1 MFILESKPKSAE
13 AEAYRSLR
21 TNIQYS
27 PFDRTIKS
35 IVVTSA
41 RPQEG
46 KSLISGNLALAFAEN
61 GESVILVD
69 CDLRKPSIYKM
80 FELSDSYDISDV
92 LLKNEKLEGVIQ
104 KYNEKLDILPSV
116 KIPLNPSEMLGSLN
130 MRNLLEFLKIKYD
143 IVIIDT
149 PPLEVVIDAQVL
161 STRVDGTILVVRA
174 DQSKNDS
181 VMGAKKL
188 LEKVGANVVGTVLN
202 GVNKGKNK
210 YSYYYDDRKENK

>member
-21 TNIQYS
+21 TNIKYS
-27 PFDRTIKS
+27 PSDRAIKS

-210 YSYYYDDRKENK
+210 YSYYYDDRKEN

>member
-21 TNIQYS
+21 TNIKYS
-27 PFDRTIKS
+27 PSDREIKS

-116 KIPLNPSEMLGSLN
+116 KIPLNPSEILGSLN

-174 DQSKNDS
+174 DKSKNDS

-188 LEKVGANVVGTVLN
+188 LGKVGANVVGTVLN

-210 YSYYYDDRKENK
+210 YSYYYDDRKEN

>member
-21 TNIQYS
+21 TNIKYS
-27 PFDRTIKS
+27 PSDRAIKS

-116 KIPLNPSEMLGSLN
+116 KIPLNPSEILGSLN

-174 DQSKNDS
+174 DKSKNDS

-188 LEKVGANVVGTVLN
+188 LGKVGANVVGTVLN

-210 YSYYYDDRKENK
+210 YSYYYDDRKEN

>member
-21 TNIQYS
+21 TNIKYS
-27 PFDRTIKS
+27 PSDREIKS

-174 DQSKNDS
+174 DKSKNDS

-188 LEKVGANVVGTVLN
+188 LGKVGANVVGTVLN

-210 YSYYYDDRKENK
+210 YSYYYDDRKEN